1 LAASHFWYLEWSFR
15 NDPNSSHLVAMS
27 NPLEYL
33 FAANFYLADRT
44 AREQEWQS
52 HGRAAWLKP
61 DSTIVYFICLEEQL
75 AAVPADVTIHV
86 IGEPPAVLRRRKHVS
101 TIAV

>member
-1 LAASHFWYLEWSFR
+1 
-15 NDPNSSHLVAMS
+15 MS
-27 NPLEYL
+27 NPVEYL
-33 FAANFYLADRT
+33 FGANFYLADRI

-52 HGRAAWLKP
+52 HGRSAWLKP
-61 DSTIVYFICLEEQL
+61 DGTIIYFICLEEQL

-86 IGEPPAVLRRRKHVS
+86 IGESPTALRSRKHVS